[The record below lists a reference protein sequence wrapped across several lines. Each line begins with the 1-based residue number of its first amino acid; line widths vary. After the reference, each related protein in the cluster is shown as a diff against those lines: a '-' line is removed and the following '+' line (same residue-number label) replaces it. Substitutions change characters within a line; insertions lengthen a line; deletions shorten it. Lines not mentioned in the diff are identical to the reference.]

1 MFEWLRRRKQS
12 EPPRLDFGT
21 ELEFHAAP
29 SGDGE
34 RRLVAALSRLLAEV
48 PAIQRAYLAHVR
60 YGPDQPLDM
69 ALCLVGT
76 ESDAAYESIQRLF
89 HAMFERGQHLDIVF
103 IDATE
108 EPRLRSVASPF
119 FGA

>member
-1 MFEWLRRRKQS
+1 MFEWLRRRKS
-12 EPPRLDFGT
+12 AEPPRLDFGS

-34 RRLVAALSRLLAEV
+34 RRLTAALARLLAEV

-76 ESDAAYESIQRLF
+76 ESDAAYESIQKLF
-89 HAMFERGQHLDIVF
+89 HALFEQGQHLDIVF